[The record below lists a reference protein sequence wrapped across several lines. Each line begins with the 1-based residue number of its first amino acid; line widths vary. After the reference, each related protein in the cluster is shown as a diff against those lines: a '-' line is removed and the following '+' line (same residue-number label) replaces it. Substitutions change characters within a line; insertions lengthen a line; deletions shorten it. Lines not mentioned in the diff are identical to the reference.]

1 MNYLTGPSQAKQIPG
16 TATPQFEI
24 PDGEGTHTITR
35 NYIDKNICTD
45 DLENY
50 GDVTDNNEGTHTL

>member
-35 NYIDKNICTD
+35 NYTDKNIFTD

-50 GDVTDNNEGTHTL
+50 RDVTDNK